1 MKAAGNE
8 ARYDAYAKRLLSEKI
23 VLAYILV
30 KVVDEFRGMKP
41 QDVVRY
47 IEGDVRIGDVPLD
60 MGLTNAGTG
69 MQEKE
74 GDVEEESGIQMEEAD
89 LLEELEL
96 SQADDSRLSEEFA
109 LVEAEETD
117 LFGKIELSEIKR
129 IDSVEESDQLKVE
142 VVPSVGTRIVG
153 MNTVCEEVNEGTNI
167 FDIIFYVRTK
177 NGISKIIINV
187 EIQKD
192 EPTKYNILNRVIFY
206 IGRMISSEKQRD
218 FINSNY
224 NDMKEV
230 YSIWLCL
237 GEKENTLNYLQ
248 LTDKKVIGSKNWK
261 GNLNLL
267 NAVIIGLSDELPEHN
282 ETYDLHRF
290 LGVLLSNSL
299 DYYEKVEIM
308 EKEYELEL
316 PEEWE
321 EEMQKMYSFAAEIRK
336 KGERKGRADGRVEG
350 RAEGRTEGICLM
362 AKNMLNDGV
371 PISQIARIAEVS
383 VEKLQSWLQ
392 ETDEITK
399 E

>member
-1 MKAAGNE
+1 MKVAGNE
-8 ARYDAYAKRLLSEKI
+8 ARYDMYAKRLLSEKI
-23 VLAYILV
+23 VLAHILV

-47 IEGDVRIGDVPLD
+47 IEGDVRIGDTPLD
-60 MGLTNAGTG
+60 LGLTNARTKQ
-69 MQEKE
+69 QEKE
-74 GDVEEESGIQMEEAD
+74 GDVAEESNAQMEDAD

-96 SQADDSRLSEEFA
+96 SQEDDSRSLEEFA
-109 LVEAEETD
+109 LLEAEETD
-117 LFGKIELSEIKR
+117 LFGKLELSEIKR
-129 IDSVEESDQLKVE
+129 IDSIEGSDQLKVE
-142 VVPSVGTRIVG
+142 VVPSVGTRIIG
-153 MNTVCEEVNEGTNI
+153 MNTICEELNEGTNI

-248 LTDKKVIGSKNWK
+248 LTDEKVIGSKNWK

-282 ETYDLHRF
+282 EIYDLHRF

-316 PEEWE
+316 PEEWKE
-321 EEMQKMYSFAAEIRK
+321 GTETMYSFAAEIRK
-336 KGERKGRADGRVEG
+336 KGRA
-350 RAEGRTEGICLM
+350 EGICLM

-371 PISQIARIAEVS
+371 PISQIAKMAEVS

-392 ETDEITK
+392 ETNTIVVK

>member
-1 MKAAGNE
+1 MNEELKKSMKAAGNE

-336 KGERKGRADGRVEG
+336 KGERKGRADGR
-350 RAEGRTEGICLM
+350 TEGICIM
-362 AKNMLNDGV
+362 ARNMLKNGV
-371 PISQIARIAEVS
+371 PISQIAQMAEVS

>member
-1 MKAAGNE
+1 MNAELKKSMKVGGDE

-23 VLAYILV
+23 VLAHILV

-60 MGLTNAGTG
+60 PGLTNASVEV
-69 MQEKE
+69 QEKA
-74 GDVEEESGIQMEEAD
+74 GDVTEESGIQMEEAD
-89 LLEELEL
+89 L
-96 SQADDSRLSEEFA
+96 SEEFV
-109 LVEAEETD
+109 LVEAKGTD
-117 LFGKIELSEIKR
+117 LFGRLELSEIEGMDVLEK
-129 IDSVEESDQLKVE
+129 SNQPKVE
-142 VVPSVGTRIVG
+142 VIPSVGTRIVG
-153 MNTVCEEVNEGTNI
+153 LNTEYTELNEGKNV

-192 EPTKYNILNRVIFY
+192 EPTKYHILNRVIFY

-224 NDMKEV
+224 NDMKDV

-237 GEKENTLNYLQ
+237 GEKENTLNYLRLFDQ
-248 LTDKKVIGSKNWK
+248 KVIGSKNWK

-290 LGVLLSNSL
+290 LGVLLSNNL

-316 PEEWE
+316 PEEWKE
-321 EEMQKMYSFAAEIRK
+321 GTETMYSLAAEIRK
-336 KGERKGRADGRVEG
+336 KGRADGRVEG
-350 RAEGRTEGICLM
+350 IAEGEERMGKLSELLVRMDRTKDIIK
-362 AKNMLNDGV
+362 AVQD
-371 PISQIARIAEVS
+371 ITYRQ
-383 VEKLQSWLQ
+383 KLY
-392 ETDEITK
+392 K
-399 E
+399 EFGL

>member
-1 MKAAGNE
+1 MTAELKKSMKVAGDE
-8 ARYDAYAKRLLSEKI
+8 ARYDEYAKRLLSEKI
-23 VLAYILV
+23 VLAHILV

-47 IEGDVRIGDVPLD
+47 IEGDVRIGDVPVD
-60 MGLTNAGTG
+60 PGLTNASVEV
-69 MQEKE
+69 QEKA
-74 GDVEEESGIQMEEAD
+74 GDVTEESGIQMEETD
-89 LLEELEL
+89 
-96 SQADDSRLSEEFA
+96 LSEEFA
-109 LVEAEETD
+109 LVEAEGTD
-117 LFGKIELSEIKR
+117 LFGRLELSEIEGM
-129 IDSVEESDQLKVE
+129 DVLEESNQPKVE
-142 VVPSVGTRIVG
+142 VIPSVGTRIVG
-153 MNTVCEEVNEGTNI
+153 LNTEYTELNEGKNV

-218 FINSNY
+218 FTNFNY
-224 NDMKEV
+224 NDMKDV

-237 GEKENTLNYLQ
+237 GEKENTLNYLR
-248 LTDKKVIGSKNWK
+248 LFDKKVIGSKNWK

-316 PEEWE
+316 PEEWKE
-321 EEMQKMYSFAAEIRK
+321 GTETMYSFAAEIRK
-336 KGERKGRADGRVEG
+336 KG
-350 RAEGRTEGICLM
+350 RAEVICLM

-371 PISQIARIAEVS
+371 PISKIAQIAGVS

-392 ETDEITK
+392 EADTIAK

>member
-1 MKAAGNE
+1 MTAELKKSMKVAGDE
-8 ARYDAYAKRLLSEKI
+8 ARYDEYAKRLLSEKI
-23 VLAYILV
+23 VLAHILV

-47 IEGDVRIGDVPLD
+47 IEGDVRIGDVPVNP
-60 MGLTNAGTG
+60 GLTNASVEV
-69 MQEKE
+69 QEKA
-74 GDVEEESGIQMEEAD
+74 GDVTEESGIQMEEAD
-89 LLEELEL
+89 L
-96 SQADDSRLSEEFA
+96 SEEFA
-109 LVEAEETD
+109 LVEAEGTD
-117 LFGKIELSEIKR
+117 LFGRLELSEIEGM
-129 IDSVEESDQLKVE
+129 DVLEESNQPRVE
-142 VVPSVGTRIVG
+142 VIPSVGTRIVG
-153 MNTVCEEVNEGTNI
+153 LNTEYTELNEGKNV

-218 FINSNY
+218 FTNFNY
-224 NDMKEV
+224 NDMKDV

-237 GEKENTLNYLQ
+237 GEKENTLNYLR
-248 LTDKKVIGSKNWK
+248 LFDKKVIGSKNWK

-290 LGVLLSNSL
+290 LGVLLSNNL
-299 DYYEKVEIM
+299 DYHEKVEIM
-308 EKEYELEL
+308 EQEYDLEL
-316 PEEWE
+316 PEEWK
-321 EEMQKMYSFAAEIRK
+321 EEMQTMYSFAAEISK
-336 KGERKGRADGRVEG
+336 KGEARGEKRG

-392 ETDEITK
+392 EANTIVAK

>member
-336 KGERKGRADGRVEG
+336 KGERKGRADGR
-350 RAEGRTEGICLM
+350 TEGICIM
-362 AKNMLNDGV
+362 ARNMLKNGV
-371 PISQIARIAEVS
+371 PISQIAQMAEVS

>member
-1 MKAAGNE
+1 MDAELKKSMKAAGNE

-336 KGERKGRADGRVEG
+336 KGERKGRADGR
-350 RAEGRTEGICLM
+350 TEGICLM

>member
-1 MKAAGNE
+1 MKVAGDE

-23 VLAYILV
+23 VLAHILV

-60 MGLTNAGTG
+60 PGLTNASVEV
-69 MQEKE
+69 QEKA
-74 GDVEEESGIQMEEAD
+74 GDVTDDSGIQMEEAD
-89 LLEELEL
+89 
-96 SQADDSRLSEEFA
+96 LSEEFA
-109 LVEAEETD
+109 LVEAEGTD
-117 LFGKIELSEIKR
+117 LFGRLELSEIE
-129 IDSVEESDQLKVE
+129 DVLEESNQPRVE
-142 VVPSVGTRIVG
+142 VIPSVGTRIVG
-153 MNTVCEEVNEGTNI
+153 LNTEYTELNEGKNV

-248 LTDKKVIGSKNWK
+248 LTEKKVIGSKNWK

-321 EEMQKMYSFAAEIRK
+321 EEMQKMYSFAAEISK
-336 KGERKGRADGRVEG
+336 KGETR
-350 RAEGRTEGICLM
+350 GICLM
-362 AKNMLNDGV
+362 AKNMLNNGM
-371 PISQIARIAEVS
+371 PIDQIAQMAEVS

-392 ETDEITK
+392 EADTIAK